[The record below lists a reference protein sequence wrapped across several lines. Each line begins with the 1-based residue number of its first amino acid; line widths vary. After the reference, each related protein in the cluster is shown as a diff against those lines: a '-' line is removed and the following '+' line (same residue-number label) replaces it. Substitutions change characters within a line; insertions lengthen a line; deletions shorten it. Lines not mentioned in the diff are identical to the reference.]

1 MTLFMLPKIQTV
13 RDYRWLLFGQPMMM
27 MMMTVN
33 GYLLNLEID
42 LVLEMVADTGQ
53 DIIECVV

>member
-1 MTLFMLPKIQTV
+1 
-13 RDYRWLLFGQPMMM
+13 MMM